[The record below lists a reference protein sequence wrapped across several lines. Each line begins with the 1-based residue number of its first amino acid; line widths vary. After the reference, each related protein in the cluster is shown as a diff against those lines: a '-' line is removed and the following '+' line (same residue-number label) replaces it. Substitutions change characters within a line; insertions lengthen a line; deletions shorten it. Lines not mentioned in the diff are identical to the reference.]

1 MSASSKS
8 ARSHLVGRQ
17 RETAEL
23 RSWLDA
29 AARGA
34 GGVGLISGDAGIGKT
49 RLIADVLAERG
60 SAFLTGWGAW
70 PEDETVPPYWPWHTA
85 LAPVGIELPTG
96 ISGGRFDIALR
107 LVKALQRSSAGRG
120 MALVLED
127 AHWADPAS
135 IGLLEVLAPL
145 LHDISVVVLVTY
157 RPSDLSATNPLRRVL
172 PALEAGRDVRV
183 IGLGG
188 ISEPATSELLSRVT
202 GSQPDVALAAEVHAR
217 TGGNPFFIIQ
227 VGHLLETDAAS
238 RSVPVGVRDTLRR
251 RLNRLSQ
258 PCNEALRV
266 AAVVGDE
273 VELRVLGTTMDV
285 SPEQLLPILDEA
297 VSAGII
303 RAGGAA
309 GYTFNH
315 ALVRETLL
323 DELPIQ
329 ERVALHLRV
338 GETLERLRPEAV
350 EALAFHFG
358 EAGLAG
364 GAARGLKYCL
374 ECAARARAHRAHADE
389 ARFLGRALQLLE
401 IEPDLGDPTSVM
413 VARGRAL
420 YRAGDIRSAWP
431 AARAIAVRA
440 RRVGS
445 GPLLAAAVTI
455 VRGIEDPDLNREL
468 LRFCEECLAEP
479 LVRQLSR
486 AETIAV
492 EAQAIVSRCHLVLP
506 TSQQRSEELLADA
519 EADGDPTAVALALHA
534 RQMTLRGP
542 WDAESRLDLAR
553 GSAELARRHGDPTLE
568 AWACSWEVDACFQ
581 LARRPELDRAIEKL
595 VWMGVETGEPLVRW
609 HGMMAQASLA
619 HVEGRFADVLRLGQD
634 AADLAARGGHQTA
647 AFMERVLRSQTGL
660 LTGNMEDLAA
670 TVTDPVDDPHPET
683 RAYVAMILAG
693 LGRAEESRANLLAAV
708 RVVDTADE
716 GDLYQQWLCVLA
728 LTAWALGE
736 TERIDEVRRR
746 LEPFAGQLASTSR
759 GQAGSL
765 GIVDRFIGL
774 AAALSGDREA
784 ARGHLERA
792 IELSQAIGAL
802 PSAASSRVD
811 LARVLMEDHK
821 VASDRRAAELLERGL
836 SDAHD
841 LGMKPLA
848 AIADMLIARLR
859 ARPSPLSSRERQVA
873 ELVAQGLSNK
883 EIGTQLFVSDRTAE
897 NHVRSILDKLGFDS
911 RAQVAAW
918 VGSAARSQG

>member
-1 MSASSKS
+1 
-8 ARSHLVGRQ
+8 
-17 RETAEL
+17 
-23 RSWLDA
+23 LDA

-34 GGVGLISGDAGIGKT
+34 GGVGLVSGEAGIGKT

-60 SAFLTGWGAW
+60 SEFLTGWGAS
-70 PEDETVPPYWPWHTA
+70 PEDETVPPYWPWRTA
-85 LAPVGIELPTG
+85 LAPAGIELQIG
-96 ISGGRFDIALR
+96 LSGGRFDIALR
-107 LVKALQRSSAGRG
+107 LVKALDRSSAGRG

-172 PALEAGRDVRV
+172 PALEAGRDVRA

-188 ISEPATSELLSRVT
+188 ISEAATSELLSRET
-202 GSQPDVALAAEVHAR
+202 GSQPQVALAAEVHAR

-227 VGHLLETDAAS
+227 VGRLLETDPAS
-238 RSVPVGVRDTLRR
+238 KSVPVGVRDALRR

-258 PCNEALRV
+258 SCNEALRV

-273 VELRVLGTTMDV
+273 MELGVLGATMDV
-285 SPEQLLPILDEA
+285 SPEQLLPLLDEA

-303 RAGGAA
+303 SAGIISAGGAA

-323 DELPIQ
+323 DELPTQ
-329 ERVALHLRV
+329 ARVELHVKV

-358 EAGLAG
+358 EAASAG

-374 ECAARARAHRAHADE
+374 ECAARARADRAHADE
-389 ARFLGRALQLLE
+389 AIFLGRALQLLE
-401 IEPDLGDPTSVM
+401 TEPDLDDPTSVM

-420 YRAGDIRSAWP
+420 YRAGDIRSAWQ

-440 RRVGS
+440 RRIGS
-445 GPLLAAAVTI
+445 SPLLAAAVTI
-455 VRGIEDPDLNREL
+455 VRGIEDTDLNREL
-468 LRFCEECLAEP
+468 LRLCEECLAEP
-479 LVRQLSR
+479 LVGQLSR
-486 AETIAV
+486 VETIAV
-492 EAQAIVSRCHLVLP
+492 EAQAIISRCHLALP
-506 TSQQRSEELLADA
+506 VSPQRSADLLVEA
-519 EADGDPTAVALALHA
+519 EADGDPTAIALALHA

-542 WDAESRLDLAR
+542 RDAASRLDLAR
-553 GSAELARRHGDPTLE
+553 RSAALARRQGDPSLE

-595 VWMGVETGEPLVRW
+595 VRMGVETGEPLVRW
-609 HGMMAQASLA
+609 HGMMARASLA
-619 HVEGRFADVLRLGQD
+619 NVEGRFADALRLGQD
-634 AADLAARGGHQTA
+634 AADLAARGGHQMA
-647 AFMERVLRSQTGL
+647 AFTQRVLRSQTGL
-660 LTGNMEDLAA
+660 LTGDVEDIAA
-670 TVTDPVDDPHPET
+670 AVDGDDPHPEN
-683 RAYVAMILAG
+683 RAYAAMILAG
-693 LGRAEESRANLLAAV
+693 LGRAEESRANHLAAV
-708 RVVDTADE
+708 RVVDTAEE

-736 TERIDEVRRR
+736 TERMDEVRRR
-746 LEPFAGQLASTSR
+746 LEPFAGELASTSR

-765 GIVDRFIGL
+765 GVVDRFIGV

-784 ARGHLERA
+784 AKGHLERA
-792 IELSQAIGAL
+792 IELSQVIGAR

-811 LARVLMEDHK
+811 LARLLIEDHQ
-821 VASDRRAAELLERGL
+821 VASDRRAAELLDRSLRESRE
-836 SDAHD
+836 

-848 AIADMLIARLR
+848 AIAERLLAGLR
-859 ARPSPLSSRERQVA
+859 ARPSPLSARERQVA

-883 EIGTQLFVSDRTAE
+883 EIGTRLFVSERTAE
-897 NHVRSILDKLGFDS
+897 NHIRSILDKLGFDS
-911 RAQVAAW
+911 RAQIAAW
-918 VGSAARSQG
+918 IGVATRSQS